1 MILNLNCPINQTSY
15 GYVSCNIIKEL
26 VLLNHDIRHIPIG
39 QNFPDDE
46 LLQYIYSTIQRWDYD
61 YDAPCLK
68 IWHQHDLD
76 AFYGRGWRIG
86 MPIFELEEFNPVE
99 LHSLKNPDRLFVCS
113 KWAKNVIESNIP
125 GKSLDT
131 HVVPLGVDQSI
142 FRPCPLP
149 DNTKTIFGNFGKFE
163 VRKGHDVLP
172 IIFNKAFEKND
183 DVLLVMMPH
192 NPFLSQEETNNWV
205 RSFKNTKLGDKI
217 IFIDRQKHH
226 SMVYNIMSQI
236 HCGIFPARAEGWN
249 LEALELLSCG
259 RHIIITDCTAHTE
272 FCNQDNAMLVD
283 MNSGYEKAKDFK
295 FFDGSMSWRKIG
307 SNEIDQMVEYLR
319 NIHHQNLN
327 GNLQINSAGIA
338 TAEKYSW
345 KNTAQ
350 TIENHINDFI

>member
-1 MILNLNCPINQTSY
+1 
-15 GYVSCNIIKEL
+15 
-26 VLLNHDIRHIPIG
+26 
-39 QNFPDDE
+39 
-46 LLQYIYSTIQRWDYD
+46 
-61 YDAPCLK
+61 
-68 IWHQHDLD
+68 
-76 AFYGRGWRIG
+76 
-86 MPIFELEEFNPVE
+86 
-99 LHSLKNPDRLFVCS
+99 
-113 KWAKNVIESNIP
+113 
-125 GKSLDT
+125 
-131 HVVPLGVDQSI
+131 
-142 FRPCPLP
+142 
-149 DNTKTIFGNFGKFE
+149 
-163 VRKGHDVLP
+163 
-172 IIFNKAFEKND
+172 
-183 DVLLVMMPH
+183 
-192 NPFLSQEETNNWV
+192 
-205 RSFKNTKLGDKI
+205 
-217 IFIDRQKHH
+217 
-226 SMVYNIMSQI
+226 MSQI